1 MELMDNLT
9 LGLSVAFT
17 PENLLYAL
25 LGCILGTLVGVLPGL
40 GPVPTIAMLLP
51 ITYVL
56 PPVAGLIM
64 LAGIYYGTQYGG
76 STTAILVNLPGE
88 TSAVVTVLD
97 GHQMARNGRAG
108 AALSIAAV
116 GSFFAGSVTT
126 LLIAAFAPPLAE
138 VAFKFGPAE
147 YFSLMTLGL
156 IGAVVLASGSLPK
169 AICMILLG
177 LLLGM
182 VGTDVNS
189 GVARYDFGIPEL
201 QDGIDFAIV
210 AMGVFGFAEI
220 LANLEQKENRV
231 ELQDK
236 IGSLYPSRQE
246 IREAVPAIIRGT
258 ALGSMLGIL
267 PGGGSVLSA
276 FASYTLEKKLSKEPE
291 RFGKGHPAGLAGPE
305 SANNSGAQASF
316 IPLLTLGIPGNAV
329 MALMVGA
336 MTIHNIQPGPQ
347 VMTSHP
353 ELFWGLIASMWIGN
367 LMLVVLNLPLIGLW
381 VKLLKV
387 PYRILFPA
395 ILVFCTIG
403 VYSLNYNTF
412 DIYTTAIFGVIG
424 YFWAKLKCEGAPLLL
439 GLVLGPMMEEN
450 FRRALLLSR
459 GDFFTF
465 VERPLS
471 ASLLGA
477 AAILVV
483 IVALPS
489 IRKKR
494 KEAFVEED

>member
-1 MELMDNLT
+1 MELLNNLM
-9 LGLSVAFT
+9 LGFSVAVT
-17 PENLLYAL
+17 PENLMYAL
-25 LGCILGTLVGVLPGL
+25 LGCLLGTLVGVLPGL

-56 PPVAGLIM
+56 PPIAGLIM

-97 GHQMARNGRAG
+97 GHQMAKNGRAG
-108 AALSIAAV
+108 AALSIAAI
-116 GSFFAGSVTT
+116 GSFFAGSVAT
-126 LLIAAFAPPLAE
+126 LLLAAFAPPLAE

-147 YFSLMTLGL
+147 YFSLMVLGL
-156 IGAVVLASGSLPK
+156 VGAVVLASGSLPK

-189 GVARYDFGIPEL
+189 GVARFDFGVPQL

-220 LANLEQKENRV
+220 MTNLEQKENRV
-231 ELQDK
+231 EISDK
-236 IGSLYPSRQE
+236 IGSLYPNKQE
-246 IREAVPAIIRGT
+246 IKESVGPMVRGT

-267 PGGGSVLSA
+267 PGGGAVLSS
-276 FASYTLEKKLSKEPE
+276 FASYTLEKKLSKNPE

-305 SANNSGAQASF
+305 SANNAGAQTSF

-353 ELFWGLIASMWIGN
+353 QLFWGLIASMWIGN
-367 LMLVVLNLPLIGLW
+367 LMLVVLNLPLIGIW
-381 VKLLKV
+381 VKLLRV

-403 VYSLNYNTF
+403 VYSLKNDPF
-412 DIYTTAIFGVIG
+412 DIYTTAAFGIIG
-424 YFWAKLKCEGAPLLL
+424 YIWAKLRCEGAPLLL

-459 GDFFTF
+459 GNYGTF
-465 VERPLS
+465 IDRPLS
-471 ASLLGA
+471 ASLLA
-477 AAILVV
+477 VALVLV
-483 IVALPS
+483 IIVALPS
-489 IRKKR
+489 IKKKR
-494 KEAFVEED
+494 QETFTEED

>member
-1 MELMDNLT
+1 MELLQNLM
-9 LGLSVAFT
+9 LGFSVAFT
-17 PENLLYAL
+17 PENLTYAFI
-25 LGCILGTLVGVLPGL
+25 GCLLGTLVGVLPGL

-56 PPVAGLIM
+56 PPTAGLIM

-108 AALSIAAV
+108 AALSLAAI
-116 GSFFAGSVTT
+116 GSFFAGSVATV
-126 LLIAAFAPPLAE
+126 LIAAFAPPLAE
-138 VAFKFGPAE
+138 VAFAFGPAE
-147 YFSLMTLGL
+147 YFSLMALGL

-189 GVARYDFGIPEL
+189 GVARYDFSIPEL

-210 AMGVFGFAEI
+210 AMGVFGLSEI
-220 LANLEQKENRV
+220 MSNLELKENRV
-231 ELQDK
+231 EITDK
-236 IGSLYPSRQE
+236 VGSLYPNRKE
-246 IREAVPAIIRGT
+246 FREAAPAIVRGT
-258 ALGSMLGIL
+258 ALGSALGIL

-305 SANNSGAQASF
+305 SANNAGAQTSF
-316 IPLLTLGIPGNAV
+316 IPLLTLGIPANAV

-347 VMTSHP
+347 VMSSHP

-367 LMLVVLNLPLIGLW
+367 LMLVVLNLPLIGIW
-381 VKLLKV
+381 VKLLRV
-387 PYRILFPA
+387 PYRMLFPA

-403 VYSLNYNTF
+403 VYSLNYNAF
-412 DIYTTAIFGVIG
+412 DIFMFAIFGIIG
-424 YFWAKLKCEGAPLLL
+424 YVWSKLGCEGAPLLL

-459 GDFFTF
+459 GEFSTF
-465 VERPLS
+465 VTRPLS
-471 ASLLGA
+471 ATLLA
-477 AAILVV
+477 LAAILLVL
-483 IVALPS
+483 VALPAL
-489 IRKKR
+489 RKKR
-494 KEAFVEED
+494 EEAFVEVD

>member
-1 MELMDNLT
+1 MELLEHLS

-17 PENLLYAL
+17 AENLIYAFM
-25 LGCILGTLVGVLPGL
+25 GCLLGTLIGVLPGI

-51 ITYVL
+51 ITYIL
-56 PPVAGLIM
+56 PPTAGLIM
-64 LAGIYYGTQYGG
+64 LAGIYYGAQYGG
-76 STTAILVNLPGE
+76 STTAILVALPGE

-108 AALSIAAV
+108 SALAIAAL
-116 GSFFAGSVTT
+116 GSFFAGCVATI
-126 LLIAAFAPPLAE
+126 LLSAFAPPLAE

-147 YFSLMTLGL
+147 YFSLMVLGL
-156 IGAVVLASGSLPK
+156 VGAVVLASGSLPK
-169 AICMILLG
+169 AIAMILLG

-182 VGTDVNS
+182 IGTDVNS

-220 LANLEQKENRV
+220 MNNLQQRENRV
-231 ELQDK
+231 DITDK
-236 IGSLYPSRQE
+236 VGTLYPNRKE
-246 IREAVPAIIRGT
+246 FREAYPAVLRGT
-258 ALGSMLGIL
+258 ALGSALGIL
-267 PGGGSVLSA
+267 PGGGAVLSS
-276 FASYTLEKKLSKEPE
+276 FASYTLEKKLSREPE
-291 RFGKGHPAGLAGPE
+291 RFGKGHPAGVAGPE
-305 SANNSGAQASF
+305 SANNAAAQTSF

-347 VMTSHP
+347 VMSSHP
-353 ELFWGLIASMWIGN
+353 ELFWGLIVSMWIGN
-367 LMLVVLNLPLIGLW
+367 LMLLVLNLPLIGLW
-381 VKLLKV
+381 IKLLKV

-403 VYSLNYNTF
+403 VYSLNYNVF
-412 DIYTTAIFGVIG
+412 DIYMTAAFGVIG
-424 YFWAKLKCEGAPLLL
+424 YLWTKLKCEGAPLLL

-450 FRRALLLSR
+450 FRRALLLAR
-459 GDFFTF
+459 GEYTTF
-465 VERPLS
+465 VTRPLS
-471 ASLLGA
+471 ASLLVLA
-477 AAILVV
+477 LILVL

-494 KEAFVEED
+494 EETFVEED

>member
-1 MELMDNLT
+1 MELIDNLM
-9 LGLSVAFT
+9 LGFSVAFT

-25 LGCILGTLVGVLPGL
+25 LGCVLGTLVGVLPGL

-97 GHQMARNGRAG
+97 GHQMARNGRGG
-108 AALSIAAV
+108 AALSLAAI
-116 GSFFAGSVTT
+116 GSFFAGSVATM
-126 LLIAAFAPPLAE
+126 LIAAFAPPLAE

-156 IGAVVLASGSLPK
+156 VGAVVLASGSLVK

-177 LLLGM
+177 LLLGL

-201 QDGIDFAIV
+201 QDGINFAIV

-220 LANLEQKENRV
+220 MNNLELKDKRV
-231 ELQDK
+231 EITDK
-236 IGSLYPSRQE
+236 VGSLYPNRQE
-246 IREAVPAIIRGT
+246 VREAAPAIVRGT
-258 ALGSMLGIL
+258 AVGSMLGIL

-276 FASYTLEKKLSKEPE
+276 FASYTLEKKLSKEPG

-305 SANNSGAQASF
+305 SANNAGAQTSF
-316 IPLLTLGIPGNAV
+316 IPLLTLCIPGNAV

-353 ELFWGLIASMWIGN
+353 DLFWGLIASMWIGN
-367 LMLVVLNLPLIGLW
+367 LMLVILNLPLVGLW

-387 PYRILFPA
+387 PYRVLFPA

-412 DIYTTAIFGVIG
+412 DLYMTAFFGVVG
-424 YFWAKLKCEGAPLLL
+424 YIWSKLRCEGAPLLL

-459 GDFFTF
+459 GDFTTF
-465 VERPLS
+465 IERPLS

-477 AAILVV
+477 AVVLVV
-483 IVALPS
+483 LVALPN

-494 KEAFVEED
+494 EEAFVEED

>member
-1 MELMDNLT
+1 M
-9 LGLSVAFT
+9 LGFSVAFT

-25 LGCILGTLVGVLPGL
+25 LGCLLGTLVGVLPGL

-56 PPVAGLIM
+56 PPIAGLIM

-97 GHQMARNGRAG
+97 GHQMAKNGRAG
-108 AALSIAAV
+108 AALSIAAI
-116 GSFFAGSVTT
+116 GSFFAGSVAT
-126 LLIAAFAPPLAE
+126 LLLAAFAPPLAE

-147 YFSLMTLGL
+147 YFSLMVLGL
-156 IGAVVLASGSLPK
+156 VGAVVLASGSLPK

-189 GVARYDFGIPEL
+189 GVARFDFGIPQM

-220 LANLEQKENRV
+220 MTNLEQKENRV
-231 ELQDK
+231 EISDK
-236 IGSLYPSRQE
+236 IGNLYPNKQE
-246 IREAVPAIIRGT
+246 IKESVGPMVRGT

-267 PGGGSVLSA
+267 PGGGAVLSS
-276 FASYTLEKKLSKEPE
+276 FASYTLEKKLSKNPE

-305 SANNSGAQASF
+305 SANNAGAQTSF

-353 ELFWGLIASMWIGN
+353 QLFWGLIASMWIGN
-367 LMLVVLNLPLIGLW
+367 LMLVVLNLPLIGIW

-403 VYSLNYNTF
+403 VYSLKNDPF
-412 DIYTTAIFGVIG
+412 DIYTTAAFGIVG
-424 YFWAKLKCEGAPLLL
+424 YIWSKLRCEGAPLLL

-459 GDFFTF
+459 GNYSTF
-465 VERPLS
+465 IDRPLS
-471 ASLLGA
+471 ASLLA
-477 AAILVV
+477 VALVLV
-483 IVALPS
+483 IIVALPS
-489 IRKKR
+489 IKKKR
-494 KEAFVEED
+494 QETFVEED